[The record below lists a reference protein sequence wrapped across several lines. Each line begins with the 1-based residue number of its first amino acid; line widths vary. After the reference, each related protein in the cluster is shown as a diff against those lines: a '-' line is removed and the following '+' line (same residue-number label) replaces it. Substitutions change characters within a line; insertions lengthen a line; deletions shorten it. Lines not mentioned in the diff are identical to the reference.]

1 MESAMKADKPAT
13 DTQIPE
19 NYLDYRNDS
28 TVSKIQKYD
37 FNKKFSWIFYLNYLF
52 FQLQNCDQQDVKRSK
67 VQNHGWM
74 QWYAKLST

>member
-1 MESAMKADKPAT
+1 MKADKPAT

-74 QWYAKLST
+74 Q

>member
-37 FNKKFSWIFYLNYLF
+37 FNKKSVRS
-52 FQLQNCDQQDVKRSK
+52 FQF
-67 VQNHGWM
+67 
-74 QWYAKLST
+74 

>member
-1 MESAMKADKPAT
+1 MKADKPAT

-37 FNKKFSWIFYLNYLF
+37 FNNKKNQLDLFLNYF
-52 FQLQNCDQQDVKRSK
+52 FSIAEL
-67 VQNHGWM
+67 
-74 QWYAKLST
+74 

>member
-1 MESAMKADKPAT
+1 MKADKPAT

-37 FNKKFSWIFYLNYLF
+37 FNKKIQLDLLLNYF
-52 FQLQNCDQQDVKRSK
+52 FSIAEL
-67 VQNHGWM
+67 
-74 QWYAKLST
+74 

>member
-13 DTQIPE
+13 DTQISE

-37 FNKKFSWIFYLNYLF
+37 FNKKFS
-52 FQLQNCDQQDVKRSK
+52 
-67 VQNHGWM
+67 
-74 QWYAKLST
+74 